1 VKRNLLL
8 VIATTVMVLA
18 LTPTAWGQVWPSAQD
33 PQKQPPPPPAATTT
47 PKAKQDNQQTVTIQ
61 DFRFSPVELTVQPGT
76 TVTWVNE
83 GDAPHTV
90 TADDG
95 SFDSGRLQPGQ
106 SFSYTFQGQ
115 GTVAYHCEIHRQMT
129 ASVTVSA
136 GGATT
141 PAKEATKEQPTTQPS
156 VEKETPTKQAS
167 SGGGWLTPA
176 LIVAV
181 VVLAAALGW
190 VLLRRRAS

>member
-1 VKRNLLL
+1 MKRTLLL
-8 VIATTVMVLA
+8 VVATTVTALA
-18 LTPTAWGQVWPSAQD
+18 LAPTAWGQVWPSAQES
-33 PQKQPPPPPAATTT
+33 QKQAPPPTTT
-47 PKAKQDNQQTVTIQ
+47 SKAKQDNQQTVTIQ
-61 DFRFSPVELTVQPGT
+61 DFRFSPVDLTVQPGT

-83 GDAPHTV
+83 GDSVHTV
-90 TADDG
+90 TADDE

-106 SFSYTFQGQ
+106 TFSHTFESL

-129 ASVTVSA
+129 ASVSTASGRDV
-136 GGATT
+136 TI
-141 PAKEATKEQPTTQPS
+141 PANEATKQQPTTQPS
-156 VEKETPTKQAS
+156 IEKETPTKEVS
-167 SGGGWLTPA
+167 SEGGWLTTV